1 MTEGTASNNTSDVGT
16 TVSVC
21 MIILLVI
28 IVFGS
33 ILYVD
38 SYLREINNEI
48 KNMKNILITQAAYG
62 PAENETPSA
71 GGANTKQNTIDNI
84 KELMKS
90 FDQPPPRPHTDTKEN
105 PSAADARV

>member
-1 MTEGTASNNTSDVGT
+1 MTSNETSEVGAT
-16 TVSVC
+16 LSVC

-33 ILYVD
+33 ILYID

-48 KNMKNILITQAAYG
+48 KNMKNILITQEYTNDPRIG
-62 PAENETPSA
+62 EESK
-71 GGANTKQNTIDNI
+71 NTKQNTIDTI

-90 FDQPPPRPHTDTKEN
+90 FEIKQDE
-105 PSAADARV
+105 